1 MDTCYRMLK
10 SRAVKWSGV
19 AGLASLALLLLATPQ
34 PTHAQNERVVTFFHD
49 GIQQTV
55 VTDAT
60 TVEEAL
66 KRANISLEQKDSV
79 EPARDTTLTAPSY
92 DVNVYRAKP
101 VTVID
106 GPSRYQV
113 MSAHTSARQIAADAG
128 LTLHNEDTYE
138 FTRINDFITEGGVGL
153 KMTIDRS
160 VQVNLVLYGK
170 PAQIRTQATTVGELL
185 QEKGVKLGQD
195 EGANVPFTAPITAN
209 MTVEVWRNGVQTV
222 TEEQPVAF
230 PTELIRDAD
239 KPAGYRQIQTPGT
252 KGKKLV
258 TYQVELKN
266 GQTVSRKEIQSVVT
280 EQPKKQVEVIG
291 VKVGFSG
298 AFQDALAQL
307 RSCEGTYTSR
317 NERAPKSSDWYYG
330 AYQFNLSTWQ
340 GAAPEGFKT
349 VRPDQAPPQIQD
361 QAAYNLYLRRGWQP
375 WPTCAKIKGL
385 QDIYR

>member
-1 MDTCYRMLK
+1 MLK

-19 AGLASLALLLLATPQ
+19 AGLASLALILLAMPQ

-92 DVNVYRAKP
+92 DVNIYRAKP

-106 GPSRYQV
+106 GSSRYQV

-195 EGANVPFTAPITAN
+195 EGANVPFSTPITAN

-266 GQTVSRKEIQSVVT
+266 GQTVNRKEIQSVVT

-291 VKVGFSG
+291 TKINAGSISE
-298 AFQDALAQL
+298 ALARL
-307 RSCEGTYTSR
+307 RMCEAGGNYANTRNPTYR
-317 NERAPKSSDWYYG
+317 G
-330 AYQFNLSTWQ
+330 AYQFSYSTWANF
-340 GAAPEGFKT
+340 GGYYDPAAAPPE
-349 VRPDQAPPQIQD
+349 IQD
-361 QAAYNLYLRRGWQP
+361 QAAINLYNRRGWQP
-375 WPTCAKIKGL
+375 WPSCSVKLGL

>member
-1 MDTCYRMLK
+1 MLK
-10 SRAVKWSGV
+10 SRAVKWSGI

-106 GPSRYQV
+106 GSSRYQV

-170 PAQIRTQATTVGELL
+170 PAQIRTQAATVGELL

-266 GQTVSRKEIQSVVT
+266 GQTVNRKEIQSVVT

-291 VKVGFSG
+291 TKINAGSISE
-298 AFQDALAQL
+298 ALARL
-307 RSCEGTYTSR
+307 RMCEAGGNYANTRNPTYR
-317 NERAPKSSDWYYG
+317 G
-330 AYQFNLSTWQ
+330 AYQFSYSTWANF
-340 GAAPEGFKT
+340 GGYYDPAAAPPE
-349 VRPDQAPPQIQD
+349 IQD
-361 QAAYNLYLRRGWQP
+361 QAAINLYNRRGWQP
-375 WPTCAKIKGL
+375 WPSCSVKLGL